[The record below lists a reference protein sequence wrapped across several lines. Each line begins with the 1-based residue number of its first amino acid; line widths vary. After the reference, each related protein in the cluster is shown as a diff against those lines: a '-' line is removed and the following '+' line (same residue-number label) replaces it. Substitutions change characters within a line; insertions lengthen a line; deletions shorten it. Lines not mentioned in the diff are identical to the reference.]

1 MVLTWIFAHR
11 GFSLAYPENTM
22 KAFIEAERA
31 GADGIELDV
40 QMSKDGQLVV
50 IHDEKLDRTTGE
62 KGFVKDLSASELM
75 RLDARY
81 KFKQTLVKK
90 EPVPL
95 LRDVLEW
102 LSNTSL
108 QCNIELKNGTFP
120 YHGMEDKV
128 IDLIRE
134 LKLEEK
140 IILSSFNHYSIVHVN
155 RHAPDI
161 ETAPIL
167 AEGIYMPW
175 VYAKS
180 ILASGFH
187 PHYRYA
193 HDEIIKKSCQHHI
206 AVRPYTVNNESEIQ
220 RLIKANCSAIITD
233 DPAKAKRINDDIH

>member
-1 MVLTWIFAHR
+1 
-11 GFSLAYPENTM
+11 M

-31 GADGIELDV
+31 GTDGLELDV

-62 KGFVKDLSASELM
+62 KGYVRDLSSTELKK
-75 RLDARY
+75 LDARY

-90 EPVPL
+90 EPIPL

-102 LSNTSL
+102 LPGTSL
-108 QCNIELKNGTFP
+108 KCNIELKNGIFP
-120 YHGMEDKV
+120 YYGMEDKV
-128 IDLIRE
+128 IALIRE
-134 LKLEEK
+134 LKLENR

-155 RHAPDI
+155 RYAPDI

-167 AEGIYMPW
+167 AEGIFMPW
-175 VYAKS
+175 VYARS

-193 HDEIIKKSCQHHI
+193 HDEIIKTSCDHNI
-206 AVRPYTVNNESEIQ
+206 AVRPYTVNKESEIQ

-233 DPAKAKRINDDIH
+233 DPAKAKRIRDDIH